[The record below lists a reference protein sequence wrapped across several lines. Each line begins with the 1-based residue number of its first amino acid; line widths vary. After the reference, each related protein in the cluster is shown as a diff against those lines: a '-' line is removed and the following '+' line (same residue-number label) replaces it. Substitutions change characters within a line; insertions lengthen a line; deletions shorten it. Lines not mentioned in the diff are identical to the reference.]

1 MANFPAIT
9 PNSRQ
14 FQMGNFPQQSY
25 EGPSGISVRFL
36 FNKTDS
42 PQHSLTLGYVGLTE
56 DQANSVTDHYFAQ
69 QGSLISFNLPAAIW
83 SGYSAVPVSSS
94 IYQWQ
99 YSGPFSVEQG
109 GVPGRFNIEVAIQSV
124 LI

>member
-1 MANFPAIT
+1 MADFPAIT
-9 PNSRQ
+9 PNSRK
-14 FQMGNFPQQSY
+14 FQMGNFPQKSY

-36 FNKTDS
+36 FNQTDG
-42 PQHSLTLGYVGLTE
+42 PQHSLTLGYVALTE
-56 DQANSVTDHYFAQ
+56 DQANSVTEHYFAQ

-83 SGYSAVPVSSS
+83 SGYSAVPVDPLV
-94 IYQWQ
+94 YQWQ

-124 LI
+124 LV